1 MNRREEMQEKVGKA
15 AEQLQREGTRVS
27 VRNVRAITGGS
38 MGDVAQC
45 LRHWRDTETQAVKN
59 EVEIST
65 SLHMVLKAEIVRSID
80 VATKDL
86 QRDLNEAR
94 SREEEL
100 IAALAEAEQNKDAL
114 KEALAKAN
122 QDLEATSTAAE
133 KAAAIAAQKI
143 GDQAKRITDLEQERD
158 QLIKAAETSR
168 TETTK
173 ALMQLDRADQ
183 AVVKA
188 ETRQNDLEQ
197 KIESLTKE
205 KYAAEQQ
212 AAVAEQRGK
221 DLEERVEDLKR
232 LLEERPKKSTSPATR
247 KKEETVKPKESE

>member
-15 AEQLQREGTRVS
+15 AEQLRREGTRVS

-38 MGDVAQC
+38 MGDIAEA
-45 LRHWRDTETQAVKN
+45 LRLWRDTEAQADKK

-65 SLHMVLKAEIVRSID
+65 SLHTALKAEIVRSID
-80 VATKDL
+80 EATKEVQKALD
-86 QRDLNEAR
+86 EAR
-94 SREEEL
+94 SREKEL
-100 IAALAEAEQNKDAL
+100 IEALAEAEQNKEAL
-114 KEALAKAN
+114 KEALANAN
-122 QDLEATSTAAE
+122 HALETTTAAGE
-133 KAAAIAAQKI
+133 KAAAIATQKI
-143 GDQAKRITDLEQERD
+143 GDQTNRITALEQERD

-168 TETTK
+168 SETTK
-173 ALMQLDRADQ
+173 TLMQLDRADQ
-183 AVVKA
+183 AVAKA
-188 ETRQNDLEQ
+188 EARQNDLEQ

-205 KYAAEQQ
+205 KYTAEQQ

-232 LLEERPKKSTSPATR
+232 LLGERPKRPTSPATR